1 MDGGGTGG
9 WRSQN
14 TASLASGP
22 SNVSQISE
30 PHAALREGISLWT
43 AAVPLPRSLP
53 RDTKPRSG
61 SSSWEGCWC
70 VAKGFT

>member
-1 MDGGGTGG
+1 MGVGGTGG

-14 TASLASGP
+14 TASLASGL

-30 PHAALREGISLWT
+30 PHAALRQGISLWI
-43 AAVPLPRSLP
+43 AAVPLPCSLP

-61 SSSWEGCWC
+61 SSSGEGRWC